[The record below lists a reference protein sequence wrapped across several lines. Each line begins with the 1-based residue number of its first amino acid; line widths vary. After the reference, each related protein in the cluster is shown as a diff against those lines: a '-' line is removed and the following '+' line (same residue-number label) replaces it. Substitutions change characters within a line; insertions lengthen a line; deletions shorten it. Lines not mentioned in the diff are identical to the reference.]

1 MRPAFI
7 LTFSLCPLMAHG
19 QVQTTRLTEDAV
31 NLDHEFTRIKSGR
44 ELANGTLLLV
54 DDREKQILVADFG
67 QNTVR
72 RIGRSG
78 AGPGEYRE
86 PGRVHCAPG
95 DSSLIEDRQLARWL
109 ILKGE
114 TIVREEPVMPRFDY
128 IPMLSGGD
136 RFGRVLDIRP
146 LRYGQS
152 SGLPRLPIH
161 SHAESPLVIVDNRGS
176 ARRDTLARIR
186 GAFRGVKRIMKP
198 IAPGRAPIPWIV
210 NNPLDFE
217 DQAILFC
224 DGWIAIV
231 RADPYTVEW
240 YSRDGSRVVRDALP
254 FVRVVVDARERAVA
268 TRTEHQDIFTP
279 DELPAWPEF
288 VPPFPDDALF
298 TLADGRL
305 AVRRTATARS
315 PRPIY
320 DIVDRR
326 GQLSERLELSEGEAV
341 VAFGLRYVYIVRTDV
356 DGVQTIRR
364 HARAG

>member
-1 MRPAFI
+1 
-7 LTFSLCPLMAHG
+7 MAHG
-19 QVQTTRLTEDAV
+19 QVQTTRLTEEAV
-31 NLDHEFTRIKSGR
+31 KLDHEFTRIKSGR

-72 RIGRSG
+72 RIGRNG

-128 IPMLSGGD
+128 IPVLAGGD

-161 SHAESPLVIVDNRGS
+161 SHAESLLVIVDNRGS

-240 YSRDGSRVVRDALP
+240 YSRDGSRVVREALP
-254 FVRVVVDARERAVA
+254 FVRVVVDAREGAVA

-288 VPPFPDDALF
+288 VPPSLTMPCSRWRMGDWLF
-298 TLADGRL
+298 AEQ
-305 AVRRTATARS
+305 RRRAHLARS
-315 PRPIY
+315 TILS
-320 DIVDRR
+320 IVGASSRSDWSYRKVRQLWLSASGTSISFELMSMVCRR
-326 GQLSERLELSEGEAV
+326 
-341 VAFGLRYVYIVRTDV
+341 
-356 DGVQTIRR
+356 
-364 HARAG
+364 